1 MTTNLTGWFWGYD
14 PGGHK
19 GNGVAA
25 ICSVDGELQK
35 DKTLIRTKDTAA
47 EVVTW
52 FKDQETPLA
61 VGIDTLTRWSG
72 GSGGWRTAD
81 HALRSAYDATNSVMS
96 PNGLM
101 GAMSLNGMFVLRRL
115 RRFYRNLYITETHP
129 KVLHEAMT
137 GKPYKT
143 LLDGSDRW
151 SAADKPMREWTSQE
165 EYLWVNDKVRNWL
178 EPLKLCTSA
187 KEQPLKNPHEVDAL
201 ISAYAAFQS
210 FSGYKKTGSG
220 WRLNLFC
227 DKDRVELVAEL
238 HPAATDAEKKRLTSG
253 EIEETLESPTNPIT
267 TEPGEDGP
275 VEYRWPHPRGS
286 DHCPRTRESP

>member
-1 MTTNLTGWFWGYD
+1 MINGLTGWFWGYD

-25 ICSVDGELQK
+25 IYAVDGVLQT
-35 DKTLIRTKDTAA
+35 DRTLIRTKDTAA

-52 FKDQETPLA
+52 FKDRETA
-61 VGIDTLTRWSG
+61 FAMGIDTLTRWSG

-81 HALRSAYDATNSVMS
+81 HALRSAYDAKNSVMS

-101 GAMSLNGMFVLRRL
+101 GSMSLNGMFVLRRL
-115 RRFYRNLYITETHP
+115 RRCYRNLYITETHP

-143 LLDGSDRW
+143 LLNGSGRW
-151 SAADKPMREWTSQE
+151 SAADRPMREWTGQE

-178 EPLKLCTSA
+178 EPLKLCAAA

-201 ISAYAAFQS
+201 ISAYAAFRS
-210 FSGYKKTGSG
+210 LSGYKKTGSG
-220 WRLNLFC
+220 WQLNLFC
-227 DKDRVELVAEL
+227 EKDRVELVAEL
-238 HPAATDAEKKRLTSG
+238 RPAATDAEKKRLTS
-253 EIEETLESPTNPIT
+253 EETLESPTNPIT
-267 TEPGEDGP
+267 TEPGETGA
-275 VEYRWPHPRGS
+275 VEYRWPHPRGI
-286 DHCPRTRESP
+286 DHWPRTRESP